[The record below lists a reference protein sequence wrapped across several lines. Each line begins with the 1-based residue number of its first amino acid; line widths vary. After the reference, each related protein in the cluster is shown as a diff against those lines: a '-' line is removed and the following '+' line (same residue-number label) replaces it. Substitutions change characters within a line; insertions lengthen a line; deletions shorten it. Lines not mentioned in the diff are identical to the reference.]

1 VARHRGELRVA
12 GAGLLFALFV
22 VWGQPTLS
30 VVIGLAIALAVVMI
44 AIQLAARAGA
54 APRASS

>member
-1 VARHRGELRVA
+1 MRVA
-12 GAGLLFALFV
+12 AAGLSFALFV

-30 VVIGLAIALAVVMI
+30 VVIGLAAVWIVFMI

-54 APRASS
+54 APGASS